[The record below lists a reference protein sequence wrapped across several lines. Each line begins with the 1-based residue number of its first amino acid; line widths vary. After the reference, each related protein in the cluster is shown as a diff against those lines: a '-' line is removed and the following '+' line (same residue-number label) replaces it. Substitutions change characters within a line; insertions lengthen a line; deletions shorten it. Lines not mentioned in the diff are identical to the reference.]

1 MVKTLKVVQFC
12 IASAICVTVII
23 IILLSAFKLKLQVV
37 DLGYDYQFYK
47 QNSKENIL
55 QERKAW
61 NEYYNSVETMLD
73 SIDVNEINPI
83 LESNVGQKYLDSKA
97 IIDSCYYKH

>member
-1 MVKTLKVVQFC
+1 MIKTLKVVQFC

-37 DLGYDYQFYK
+37 DLDYEYQFYN

-61 NEYYNSVETMLD
+61 NEYYNSVEAVLD
-73 SIDVNEINPI
+73 SVGVDELNPI